1 MSSLCRSSSVPR
13 RAFVHGLVEP
23 LHRSSCRHASLISA
37 SRFGLAPGYSF
48 GCRVAA
54 KSPSWLLPFNPLRI
68 ASACRERILHRR
80 CFVDESPVCFSTSR
94 TVTSP
99 SSRPNLKYEYE
110 AQVSSCL
117 GAQASRS
124 QRLAEPSFSA
134 TGRIPHPRPNPPI
147 ERTLS
152 GRLRLPPRSAHVAR

>member
-1 MSSLCRSSSVPR
+1 MSSLPQFFVVSASVCARAGPALSPR
-13 RAFVHGLVEP
+13 FAPLTRAI
-23 LHRSSCRHASLISA
+23 ASA
-37 SRFGLAPGYSF
+37 SRFGQRRATCLAARLRPKDRAC
-48 GCRVAA
+48 CRT
-54 KSPSWLLPFNPLRI
+54 S
-68 ASACRERILHRR
+68 ASAHYANRERIHPRR
-80 CFVDESPVCFSTSR
+80 ASSPPAKVFFSATQ
-94 TVTSP
+94 TVISS

-124 QRLAEPSFSA
+124 LRLAEPSFSA
-134 TGRIPHPRPNPPI
+134 TGRTPHRRPNPPI